1 MSLVALVTFPL
12 ARHVVE
18 PVKLI
23 APSMH
28 KLTQGDYPQFIE
40 LKTQIDRHIK
50 KLRKKLSDISDGKNW
65 VKSVYGNGYRLVL

>member
-23 APSMH
+23 APGMH

-40 LKTQIDRHIK
+40 LKRQIK